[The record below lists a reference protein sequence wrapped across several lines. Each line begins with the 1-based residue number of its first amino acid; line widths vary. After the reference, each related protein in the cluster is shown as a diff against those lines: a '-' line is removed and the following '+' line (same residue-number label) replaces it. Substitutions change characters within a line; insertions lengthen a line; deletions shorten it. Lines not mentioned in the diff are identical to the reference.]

1 MSVNRF
7 HPFARSP
14 YLPTLTRFCLLAP
27 VTDCVALDTALQALE
42 PDVRSLGEEEQEEA
56 SRRLEAALEDV
67 MAILAGA
74 QEDARAL
81 LGDDA

>member
-1 MSVNRF
+1 MNELEPDRLREVV
-7 HPFARSP
+7 AR
-14 YLPTLTRFCLLAP
+14 LMEAQQE
-27 VTDCVALDTALQALE
+27 ALDTTLQALE

-67 MAILAGA
+67 MAILEGA